1 MENFGGEQLLPKFPA
16 DKIPVEKGVLEK
28 ESECEDE
35 LSPECGVV
43 ATDKNGEERHRKH
56 GKDAKGVTELE
67 RLPEHFPL
75 GNPLAKKSEQ
85 KGRRPK
91 IGEGAENR
99 VVVLENA
106 EVGEG
111 DVSQIPCGE
120 IADKKSDPL
129 DEKVYR
135 RNENSDSDGTKCA

>member
-1 MENFGGEQLLPKFPA
+1 MYPEILLIVSASASLHYRRQPELPWLRWQPRGEQLLPKFPA

-75 GNPLAKKSEQ
+75 GNPLAKK
-85 KGRRPK
+85 G
-91 IGEGAENR
+91 
-99 VVVLENA
+99 
-106 EVGEG
+106 
-111 DVSQIPCGE
+111 
-120 IADKKSDPL
+120 
-129 DEKVYR
+129 
-135 RNENSDSDGTKCA
+135 